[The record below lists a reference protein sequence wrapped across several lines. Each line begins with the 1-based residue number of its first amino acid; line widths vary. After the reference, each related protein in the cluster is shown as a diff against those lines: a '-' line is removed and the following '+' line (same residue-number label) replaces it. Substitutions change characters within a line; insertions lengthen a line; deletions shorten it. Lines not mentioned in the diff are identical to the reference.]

1 MEKLFEKP
9 KVMIFEANDFGAY
22 DEGSVIPLIAKVY
35 GFFIEK
41 RNGVFETF
49 YLDEMYRVI
58 APKRLEAPCGKL
70 TPILKY
76 EEGEKIGYKEFS
88 WICNRRLKNSIST
101 IDDEGEIEY
110 MDRRDDIITY
120 NSLTESGLVIEKFP
134 DEKSIVYIDI
144 DEDKDDYRRQF
155 GNCYMVKLRIRIKL
169 DSVGD
174 MNYVV
179 INRTHQ
185 NYDKNRIKSDYEIKT
200 LSCMID
206 AEISRMRKIFNNQN
220 ISLSLKK
227 GDITVYSTLTNK
239 SIMYVKDKIMELVEL

>member
-134 DEKSIVYIDI
+134 DDESDVEIYINEEKKDSENVSSYYIIKLEVRFKLPSVKNYIVMKIIYRSSKRI
-144 DEDKDDYRRQF
+144 KDD
-155 GNCYMVKLRIRIKL
+155 LE
-169 DSVGD
+169 
-174 MNYVV
+174 
-179 INRTHQ
+179 IN
-185 NYDKNRIKSDYEIKT
+185 K
-200 LSCMID
+200 
-206 AEISRMRKIFNNQN
+206 ISRMINECFSNARKMFNDRDVLLILHKEN
-220 ISLSLKK
+220 ISICSSLS
-227 GDITVYSTLTNK
+227 YR
-239 SIMYVKDKIMELVEL
+239 SIEYVRDKIMK